1 MEKNRKQKPNREKKS
16 IKPIRILKK
25 PTGSVLVL
33 QAWNKKTE
41 PKLEKQE
48 KNRAKAES
56 NQFEPVFVLKNQTKI
71 SWFEPV
77 SVFLKKIGWVIFF
90 YKNQTELK
98 MIPLPNCTI
107 NNCQKNHKTKKSI
120 FITENSVRLRKPW
133 KYGYM
138 SRFDA
143 RIT

>member
-1 MEKNRKQKPNREKKS
+1 
-16 IKPIRILKK
+16 LKK
-25 PTGSVLVL
+25 PTGSVSVL

-56 NQFEPVFVLKNQTKI
+56 NQFEPVFVLKNQTKT

-77 SVFLKKIGWVIFF
+77 SVFLKKNWLGYFF